1 MKANEGGGMEETKPG
16 TTRLMFFAVPI
27 ILLILGAVV
36 ILFAVKADTA
46 GLEKLAILAIG
57 SLTTALGLIMG
68 YYYGAKNV
76 S

>member
-1 MKANEGGGMEETKPG
+1 MEKPG

-27 ILLILGAVV
+27 ILLILGSIA
-36 ILFAVKADTA
+36 ILYSVKADVT
-46 GLEKLAILAIG
+46 GLRELAILCVGALI
-57 SLTTALGLIMG
+57 TALGLIMG